1 MLHIYPHSVSNVC
14 AFKRSMKELHSAPTG
29 PFGCP
34 LRQAKIEEASD
45 VHRGVCTR
53 FDGHKEST
61 STNSSSIS
69 HANRECISQ
78 VLLCCL
84 PV

>member
-1 MLHIYPHSVSNVC
+1 MLHLDPHSVSNVC
-14 AFKRSMKELHSAPTG
+14 AFKRSMKELHFAPPG
-29 PFGCP
+29 PCVCP

-45 VHRGVCTR
+45 VHRGVRTR

-61 STNSSSIS
+61 STNSSSIV
-69 HANRECISQ
+69 HANREYISQ
-78 VLLCCL
+78 ALLCSL